1 MPHRDTVPDFHAI
14 LGGPAPVGTW
24 VSIADAAVAEIVA
37 GSGADFVLID
47 GEHGPVDVTLL
58 GPILAAIRP
67 HGVPTL
73 FRVAEN
79 EQARIQH
86 ALDAGASGVIV
97 PRIRSAADAA
107 RAIAATRYPP
117 AGTRGIAPR
126 RAADYGRDTGYLG
139 RANDVVACVIQV
151 ETAEALAEL
160 DAILALPRLDA
171 ILVGPSDLAGSL
183 GHPGD
188 NGHADVQA
196 AIADVLARARA
207 AGVPAGIHVPNAA
220 EARQRIA
227 EGFGWVSAATD
238 TGLLS
243 TAVDTLIREMRGG

>member
-1 MPHRDTVPDFHAI
+1 
-14 LGGPAPVGTW
+14 
-24 VSIADAAVAEIVA
+24 VSIADPTVAEIVA

-47 GEHGPVDVTLL
+47 GEHGPVDVTVL

-67 HGVPTL
+67 FGVPTL

-86 ALDAGASGVIV
+86 ALDTGASGVIV

-117 AGTRGIAPR
+117 VGTRGIAPR
-126 RAADYGRDTGYLG
+126 RAADYGRDGGYLG
-139 RANDVVACVIQV
+139 RANGIVSCVIQV
-151 ETAEALAEL
+151 ETAEALADL

-196 AIADVLARARA
+196 AIADVLARAKA
-207 AGVPAGIHVPNAA
+207 AGVPAGIHVRNAA
-220 EARQRIA
+220 DARQRIA
-227 EGFGWVSAATD
+227 EGFDWVSAATD
-238 TGLLS
+238 TRLLS
-243 TAVDTLIREMRGG
+243 TAVDTLIREMRAG